1 MVPRTLLSL
10 LLVLANLSLVLAQQ
24 PPPPPPQNPA
34 NQTQSRPEIDS
45 QDVVKITTNLV
56 QLDAVVTK
64 DGKQV
69 TDLTAADFELLED
82 GKPQTITNFS
92 YISVVA
98 PASSAPVKP
107 VTKDKNAPPVPP
119 AIVRRED
126 VRRTVAIMVD
136 DLGMSFSSVSDVR
149 RQLRKYIDEELSP
162 NDLVA
167 IIRTGGDVGALQQF
181 TNDKRV
187 LTTAVDHIRWNPC
200 SRVGVHVFNPA
211 GAPPLRE
218 ATGYGVC
225 GQEPHDSIRASLRI
239 FDFVLDGMKFLPGRK
254 SMVVLSDDLPISTR
268 MAGEEPFGRDS
279 PISLVAAF
287 NKVTEKAIRSAVVI
301 YAADTR
307 GLQYTGPT
315 AADQVTFPSRS
326 VAQPDSILARMR
338 NARTSAMFNGR
349 QGADLLSQETGGFL
363 NMNSNDYG
371 LKKVMTDQQGYYLI
385 GFRPADETFDRRF
398 HALKVRV
405 KQSGLTVRTRS
416 GFYGFTDDQVRAVR
430 LTPDDAINHALL
442 SPVSAQEIN
451 VRLTS
456 FFIDD
461 PKDGPL
467 VRSLLYFDP
476 HDVTFTERDG
486 WQVTNLKIKTMVFGD
501 NGKPIAEEER
511 TGNIRFRGEG
521 YQRALREGVT
531 YTLDFPLS
539 VKGPFQIR
547 VAVRDDE
554 TSKIGSAGQF
564 VELPNLGNGRLLMS
578 GIVARAATNNDSPEP
593 VASGPAVRQ
602 FHQGSTI
609 KLAYSIYN
617 AAVQQRKPELNAQIR
632 LFRDGLN
639 VFTGESLPVD
649 LTAQTD
655 LQRLTNVLKFNL
667 GSQLSLGNYVCQ
679 IIVTD
684 SSDKQNPRVASQW
697 IDFEIVK

>member
-1 MVPRTLLSL
+1 VVPRTLQSL
-10 LLVLANLSLVLAQQ
+10 LLVLANLSFVLAQQ
-24 PPPPPPQNPA
+24 PTPPPMTPA
-34 NQTQSRPEIDS
+34 NPSQSPPKIDS

-69 TDLTAADFELLED
+69 TDLTPDDFELLED

-92 YISVVA
+92 YISVVG
-98 PASSAPVKP
+98 PASSAPSKP

-136 DLGMSFSSVSDVR
+136 DLGMSFSSVSVVR

-162 NDLVA
+162 NDLIA

-187 LTTAVDHIRWNPC
+187 LATAVDHIRWNAC
-200 SRVGVHVFNPA
+200 SRVGVHVFNPV

-218 ATGYGVC
+218 STGYGVC
-225 GQEPHDSIRASLRI
+225 GQEPQDSIRASLRI

-268 MAGEEPFGRDS
+268 MAGEEPYGADS
-279 PISLVAAF
+279 PINLEAAF
-287 NKVTEKAIRSAVVI
+287 HKVTEKAIRSAVVI
-301 YAADTR
+301 YTADTR
-307 GLQYTGPT
+307 GLQYTGLT
-315 AADQVTFPSRS
+315 AADKVAFPPRN
-326 VAQPDSILARMR
+326 VVQPDSVLVGVR
-338 NARTSAMFNGR
+338 NARSSAMFDGR

-363 NMNSNDYG
+363 NMNSNDFG

-405 KQSGLTVRTRS
+405 KQPGLTVRTRS

-511 TGNIRFRGEG
+511 TGNMRFRGEG

-564 VELPNLGNGRLLMS
+564 VELPNLRDGRLMMS
-578 GIVARAATNNDSPEP
+578 GIVARAVTNNDSPEP

-609 KLAYSIYN
+609 TLAYSIYN
-617 AAVQQRKPELNAQIR
+617 AAVQGRKPELNAQIR

-639 VFTGESLPVD
+639 VFTGESIPVD

-679 IIVTD
+679 IILTD
-684 SSDKQNPRVASQW
+684 SSDKQKPRVASQW